1 MNRTTLLSI
10 YIYIY
15 IWFFLID
22 KIKSSQV
29 YLLHISSLKYIL
41 VLIQPQILRN
51 EKKKVFF
58 LFFLVHS
65 KWRQHSEGICTGFAF
80 IMHVMRLSLKQQKKV
95 TGNSLNFR
103 PFLEFP
109 LQGSLDFRPF
119 LPNTSINQQRI
130 EILELRLVTRGER
143 ISPVM

>member
-41 VLIQPQILRN
+41 VLIQPQIIRN

-58 LFFLVHS
+58 FFFWYTQNGDNILRES
-65 KWRQHSEGICTGFAF
+65 AQALLSLC
-80 IMHVMRLSLKQQKKV
+80 MLLRLSLKQQKKWPV
-95 TGNSLNFR
+95 IASILGLSWNFR
-103 PFLEFP
+103 FRVASISGPFSLTLP
-109 LQGSLDFRPF
+109 L
-119 LPNTSINQQRI
+119 INK
-130 EILELRLVTRGER
+130 E
-143 ISPVM
+143 

>member
-1 MNRTTLLSI
+1 M
-10 YIYIY
+10 
-15 IWFFLID
+15 ID

-58 LFFLVHS
+58 FFFWYTQNGDNILRES
-65 KWRQHSEGICTGFAF
+65 AQALLSLC
-80 IMHVMRLSLKQQKKV
+80 MLLRLSLKQQKKV

-109 LQGSLDFRPF
+109 FQGSLDFRPF

-130 EILELRLVTRGER
+130 EILESRLVTRGER
-143 ISPVM
+143 ISPVMQAFYK

>member
-1 MNRTTLLSI
+1 MNRTTLLST

-51 EKKKVFF
+51 EKKKSFF
-58 LFFLVHS
+58 LFFFGTLKMATTFWGNLHRLCFHYACYCVYLWNNRK
-65 KWRQHSEGICTGFAF
+65 KWPVIASILG
-80 IMHVMRLSLKQQKKV
+80 LSW
-95 TGNSLNFR
+95 NFR
-103 PFLEFP
+103 FRVASISGPFSLTLP
-109 LQGSLDFRPF
+109 L
-119 LPNTSINQQRI
+119 INK
-130 EILELRLVTRGER
+130 E
-143 ISPVM
+143 

>member
-1 MNRTTLLSI
+1 MIFLDWQNKKLSSIFTSYFIIKI
-10 YIYIY
+10 YFSFNPTPNITK
-15 IWFFLID
+15 W
-22 KIKSSQV
+22 
-29 YLLHISSLKYIL
+29 
-41 VLIQPQILRN
+41 

-58 LFFLVHS
+58 FFFWYTQNGDNILRES
-65 KWRQHSEGICTGFAF
+65 AQALLSLC
-80 IMHVMRLSLKQQKKV
+80 MLLRLSLKQQKKV

-109 LQGSLDFRPF
+109 LQGSLDFRSF

-130 EILELRLVTRGER
+130 EILESRLVTRGER